1 MAKNN
6 RIYTINGIAEKIDK
20 YFTNDESLP
29 QDKRSVAGI
38 LAEELRGI
46 AVTTEES
53 LSNVAQFLDAENER
67 QQKI

>member
-20 YFTNDESLP
+20 YFTHDESLP

-53 LSNVAQFLDAENER
+53 LSNVAQFLDAETEN
-67 QQKI
+67 KKNC

>member
-53 LSNVAQFLDAENER
+53 RSNVAQFLDAENER